1 MRCLYLL
8 WFAIPLISCSQTRA
22 DPQESLF
29 ACDFPGVQDCESIL
43 HIAVGPA
50 DLPRANMIFQVY
62 DLRAPEGDRL
72 SFYFT
77 DQNHPELEIR
87 NPSDFDGRSIEFR
100 DIFNLKADGAPYVHL
115 VEDLLSEDI
124 RLWHSTGGSVSP
136 IYDVETRSFFV
147 EWDLKLVSTQEPPPD
162 PVERHEKGWARAPV
176 IVECWKRIE
185 PGLSQQ
191 DVNFETEFCKPW
203 KAYST
208 DHR

>member
-1 MRCLYLL
+1 MRNLL
-8 WFAIPLISCSQTRA
+8 VIWISMAAVGCSEVSPP
-22 DPQESLF
+22 PQESLF
-29 ACDFPGVQDCESIL
+29 GCDFPGVQECESIL

-50 DLPRANMIFQVY
+50 DLPRADMIFQVY

-100 DIFNLKADGAPYVHL
+100 DAFNLKADGAPYVYL

-124 RLWHSTGGSVSP
+124 RFWESTGGSVSP
-136 IYDVETRSFFV
+136 IYDAETRSFYV
-147 EWDLKLVSTQEPPPD
+147 EWDLNLVSTQDPPPV
-162 PVERHEKGWARAPV
+162 PVQRHEKGWARAPV

-185 PGLSQQ
+185 PGLSQL

-203 KAYST
+203 KVYST